1 MFLIKSEDI
10 TVLNNVSEG
19 LFPMFWIEEVSF
31 HLYKKCFQGKRSLKT
46 RFLMIPIYIIYV

>member
-31 HLYKKCFQGKRSLKT
+31 HLYKNGFQGKRLLKT
-46 RFLMIPIYIIYV
+46 RFFLMIQKYD